1 MAKCEN
7 PDCPHKAWTAKFGRL
22 VGSKWMLTCLWC
34 DNQMGR
40 KALVEHGLSYEEAMK
55 VERDVEFVAVRDR
68 LTRDTPGPA
77 LEKEA

>member
-7 PDCPHKAWTAKFGRL
+7 PDCPHKAGTAKFERL

-55 VERDVEFVAVRDR
+55 VERDAESVAAHDR
-68 LTRDTPGPA
+68 FRTKTKSPPT
-77 LEKEA
+77 

>member
-7 PDCPHKAWTAKFGRL
+7 PDCPHKAGTAKFGRL

-40 KALVEHGLSYEEAMK
+40 KALVEHGLSCAVYEEAMY
-55 VERDVEFVAVRDR
+55 RQSLPTQQSIHRGF
-68 LTRDTPGPA
+68 
-77 LEKEA
+77 